1 MTPLFTDVA
10 GAKKYLCC
18 GTTRLYQL
26 INNKEIQRVKAGSKS
41 LIVVE
46 SLARYADSLMEK
58 AA

>member
-1 MTPLFTDVA
+1 MTNRFTDIA

-18 GTTRLYQL
+18 GTTKLYQL
-26 INNKEIQRVKAGSKS
+26 INSQKIQRVKAGSKS